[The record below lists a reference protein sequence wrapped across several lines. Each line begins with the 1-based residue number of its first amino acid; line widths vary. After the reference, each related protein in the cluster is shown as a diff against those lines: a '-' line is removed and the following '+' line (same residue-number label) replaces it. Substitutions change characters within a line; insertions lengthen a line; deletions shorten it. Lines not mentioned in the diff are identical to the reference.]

1 MNVTEIILTKLTEAF
16 DPDSLEV
23 RNVSHRHAGHAGSPG
38 SGQSHFE
45 VEMTSAAFEGVA
57 KVARHR
63 KVYQVLAEEMA
74 GPIHALNLDLKT
86 PAEDTE

>member
-1 MNVTEIILTKLTEAF
+1 
-16 DPDSLEV
+16 
-23 RNVSHRHAGHAGSPG
+23 
-38 SGQSHFE
+38 
-45 VEMTSAAFEGVA
+45 MTSAAFEGVA

-86 PAEDTE
+86 PGAEFDTSAY